1 MRKSLLAPIVLVAVM
16 LVPASIGLATVSFN
30 QVATIAVT
38 DHHAGAAR
46 VGASVGLKVNV
57 VSTDAG
63 APGGKPKAAKQIA
76 FAFPAGTRFNLRNS
90 VTKVCTLSDAQ
101 IAKPFGPMCP
111 PASEVGTGTGLLNTM
126 PMGLTLTTLKPP
138 LVATVR
144 AKAHVYVHS
153 GSRLI
158 IVLYLN
164 SFDLPGAPPV
174 ILHGHA
180 SGHTLTLAVPR
191 LIYGKSKKLKF
202 NGVPATIVSLKL
214 AMTPT
219 GTGSRALIRAGTCAA
234 GRFVVT
240 SHFTYLDH
248 SRLAVRSTSKCSP

>member
-1 MRKSLLAPIVLVAVM
+1 MRKSLLAPIVLVAGL
-16 LVPASIGLATVSFN
+16 LVPASIGLATASFN

-57 VSTDAG
+57 ISTDAG

-90 VTKVCTLSDAQ
+90 VTKVCTLSDAR

-111 PASEVGTGTGLLNTM
+111 AASQVGTGTGLLNTM
-126 PMGLTLTTLKPP
+126 PMGVALTTIKAP

-153 GSRLI
+153 GGRLI

-202 NGVPATIVSLKL
+202 NGVPATIVTLKV
-214 AMTPT
+214 AIAPT
-219 GTGSRALIRAGTCAA
+219 GTGSRALVHAGMCDA
-234 GRFVVT
+234 GRFRVT
-240 SHFTYLDH
+240 SHFTYFDH
-248 SRLAVRSTSKCSP
+248 SGLAVPSSSRCAG

>member
-1 MRKSLLAPIVLVAVM
+1 MRRPLLASIVLVAVL
-16 LVPASIGLATVSFN
+16 LVPASIGLATASFN
-30 QVATIAVT
+30 QVSTIAVT

-46 VGASVGLKVNV
+46 VGTSVGLKVNV
-57 VSTDAG
+57 VSTDAA

-76 FAFPAGTRFNLRNS
+76 LVFPAGTHFNLGDS
-90 VTKVCTLSDAQ
+90 VTKACTLSDAQ
-101 IAKPFGPMCP
+101 LAKPFGPMCGA
-111 PASEVGTGTGLLNTM
+111 ASQVGTGTGLLNTN
-126 PMGLTLTTLKPP
+126 PMGIVLTTIKAP

-144 AKAHVYVHS
+144 AKAHVYVHT
-153 GSRLI
+153 GNRLL

-164 SFDLPGAPPV
+164 SFDLPGAAPV

-202 NGVPATIVSLKL
+202 NGVSATIVSLKL
-214 AMTPT
+214 AVAAM
-219 GTGSRALIRAGTCAA
+219 GTGSRALIRAGRCND

-240 SHFTYLDH
+240 SHFTYFDH
-248 SRLAVRSTSKCSP
+248 SRLAVRSTSRCSP

>member
-1 MRKSLLAPIVLVAVM
+1 MRKSLLAPIVLVAAL
-16 LVPASIGLATVSFN
+16 LVPASIGLATASFN

-38 DHHAGAAR
+38 DHRAGAAR
-46 VGASVGLKVNV
+46 IGASVGLRVRI

-63 APGGKPKAAKQIA
+63 VPGSGKPKAAKQITM
-76 FAFPAGTRFNLRNS
+76 AFPAATSFNLRDS
-90 VTKVCTLSDAQ
+90 VATTCRLSDAQ

-111 PASEVGTGTGLLNTM
+111 AASQVGTGTGLLNTN
-126 PMGLTLTTLKPP
+126 PMGIALTTVKPP

-144 AKAHVYVHS
+144 AKAHVYVHT
-153 GSRLI
+153 GNRLL

-191 LIYGKSKKLKF
+191 RI
-202 NGVPATIVSLKL
+202 
-214 AMTPT
+214 
-219 GTGSRALIRAGTCAA
+219 
-234 GRFVVT
+234 
-240 SHFTYLDH
+240 
-248 SRLAVRSTSKCSP
+248 